1 MTRKLHRKEKVALQY
16 DERFGAIECI
26 LFVSGDPVPVIQL
39 QRALGLTDIEM
50 QSTLQSMDELYRR
63 EERGIQLYLTEETV
77 QLVSNR
83 KYTDL
88 VLTLLQPVQ
97 SRTCSHS
104 MLETLSII
112 AYRQPVTRADIEAV
126 RGVRCE
132 YAVSQLLKLGMIRE
146 LGRKDVVGRPMLFG
160 TTDAFLRHFGLRSI
174 SELPRYEAYA
184 EAGSGVENTEAVEQ
198 A

>member
-1 MTRKLHRKEKVALQY
+1 
-16 DERFGAIECI
+16 
-26 LFVSGDPVPVIQL
+26 
-39 QRALGLTDIEM
+39 
-50 QSTLQSMDELYRR
+50 
-63 EERGIQLYLTEETV
+63 
-77 QLVSNR
+77 
-83 KYTDL
+83 
-88 VLTLLQPVQ
+88 
-97 SRTCSHS
+97 
-104 MLETLSII
+104 MLDTLSII

>member
-1 MTRKLHRKEKVALQY
+1 MQY

-97 SRTCSHS
+97 SRTFSQS

>member
-1 MTRKLHRKEKVALQY
+1 MTRKLHRKEGVALQY

-50 QSTLQSMDELYRR
+50 QSTRQSRDELYRR

-97 SRTCSHS
+97 SRTFSQS

-132 YAVSQLLKLGMIRE
+132 SQQQLLKLGMIRE

-184 EAGSGVENTEAVEQ
+184 EAGSGAENTETVEQ

>member
-97 SRTCSHS
+97 SRTFSQS

-112 AYRQPVTRADIEAV
+112 AYRQPAFEAWNDPRAWQERCCWTANAV
-126 RGVRCE
+126 WNNGCFP
-132 YAVSQLLKLGMIRE
+132 STLW
-146 LGRKDVVGRPMLFG
+146 
-160 TTDAFLRHFGLRSI
+160 TAFNQRIASL
-174 SELPRYEAYA
+174 
-184 EAGSGVENTEAVEQ
+184 
-198 A
+198 

>member
-97 SRTCSHS
+97 SRTFSQS
-104 MLETLSII
+104 RLETLSII

-184 EAGSGVENTEAVEQ
+184 EAGSGAENTETVEQ